1 MSLRVKS
8 HTDLQTAGK
17 TSLDEG
23 LCKSL
28 SVSSSNI
35 SRGARFGNGTSV
47 EVKGLS
53 TTLRRPVRAVR
64 PVSTI
69 TSSGS
74 FLQINHLQGE
84 LVRKRKECED
94 LRRENKFLANEI
106 HMERI
111 AMRTENELTM
121 RNLRNLNQELQ
132 AQVRELKQRLH
143 QSLQRA
149 TLCSQAAEEA
159 DRSRGE
165 AEKGRALAEARALGC
180 QRDKEV
186 AEADRSRT
194 REEVTQLKKE
204 LTDVQ
209 LSLAQTQ
216 KSYFETKL
224 ALERVAAENQALLQ
238 EKEKL
243 QREREELGKQLRRTT
258 EEKQQVEDSE
268 LNLRRRATA
277 LEEESKKANEAQRE
291 AEAERRL
298 TERERRER
306 AEECLSWREKHR
318 ELAEKIQAEEDV
330 KALRKNKT
338 CQANIKTYFLCM
350 TESDQRVK
358 ILKNPDGTTR
368 NFTEGEPVFFAPEP
382 STQEPERSSSR
393 TMLRVSAPHL
403 GGTRARVTSTI
414 CPPLGANVL
423 KLAPSAGTGRWWNIF
438 GSLLTTTKIPSSQ
451 MFPLNK
457 LPSFQSSASLC

>member
-368 NFTEGEPVFFAPEP
+368 NFTEGEPVFFTPEP

-403 GGTRARVTSTI
+403 GGGPGPESLRRSARLWGPTS
-414 CPPLGANVL
+414 
-423 KLAPSAGTGRWWNIF
+423 
-438 GSLLTTTKIPSSQ
+438 
-451 MFPLNK
+451 
-457 LPSFQSSASLC
+457 